1 MSCPIRS
8 GLVPLIQRSVQRGG
22 VLSAAHHRTST
33 SMVCVR
39 CFSSPPAGSPVMVG
53 IPKEFTRGPE
63 DKRLV
68 NHSGEESIVSIF
80 AWKHTFLF
88 EMNSTVTPGVL
99 VLCLSIYSFII
110 WIVQTRE
117 APFQCP
123 GVGTQGPSHWSW
135 WRNGRVRRW
144 RRRPRTPHRVHFVG
158 PTWRSGILQV
168 LCPPLHEKGQKVKWS
183 KQTSLQARRETMN
196 QK

>member
-68 NHSGEESIVSIF
+68 NHSGEESIVSMF

-88 EMNSTVTPGVL
+88 EMNSTAAPRFL
-99 VLCLSIYSFII
+99 VLCLSIYLFYCFNSTNSGSTVPMP
-110 WIVQTRE
+110 WSWYTRSLPLKLMAKWPCATVAE
-117 APFQCP
+117 APSD
-123 GVGTQGPSHWSW
+123 TPSSTF
-135 WRNGRVRRW
+135 RW
-144 RRRPRTPHRVHFVG
+144 PDLAQWNIASTVPSVTRK
-158 PTWRSGILQV
+158 RS
-168 LCPPLHEKGQKVKWS
+168 KS
-183 KQTSLQARRETMN
+183 KMI
-196 QK
+196 